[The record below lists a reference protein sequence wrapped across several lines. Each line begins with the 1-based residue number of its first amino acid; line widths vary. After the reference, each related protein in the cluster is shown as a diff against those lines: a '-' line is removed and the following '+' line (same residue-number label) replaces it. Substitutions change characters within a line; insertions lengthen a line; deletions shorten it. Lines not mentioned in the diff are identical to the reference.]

1 MSTISRRAAAAAS
14 TFSRV
19 ETFHRGLARQTAA
32 HAAPCDFT
40 FGNPHEMP
48 LPGLVA
54 ALKAGI
60 EPRRPDWFAYKTSE
74 AGPRAAV
81 AAALAEELGLAFE
94 PEDVALTQGA
104 FGAISVAFRL
114 LMDAGDE
121 AIIPVPGWFCYEPML
136 HAADLVPVKVALEPV
151 DFGLDLDAIAAAIGP
166 RTRLVIINSPGNP
179 TGRVLP
185 RSELE
190 ALAALLDAASDRIG
204 ARIWILSD
212 EPYRRIR
219 FDGIGFTSPAAVYPW
234 TLIDYSYGKV
244 LLAPGA
250 RLGYLALSPRMPADA
265 RADLRAALFAVQMA
279 LGWDFPDA
287 VMQYAVPALESVTI
301 DIAALTAKRDRLWTA
316 LQALGYRIT
325 RPEGAFYLWGSA
337 PGDDALA
344 FAAGLAAQGIFVM
357 PGTLF
362 DRPGHFRL
370 SLTASAEMIER
381 ALPHFAAAAG
391 A

>member
-1 MSTISRRAAAAAS
+1 MSMVSHRAAAAADA
-14 TFSRV
+14 FSAV
-19 ETFHRGLARQTAA
+19 GSFFQGLSERTAA
-32 HAAPCDFT
+32 CAAPCDFT

-48 LPGLVA
+48 LPGLVS
-54 ALKAGI
+54 ALRQGI
-60 EPRRPDWFAYKTSE
+60 EPQGPDWFAYKTSE
-74 AGPRAAV
+74 AGPRAAI
-81 AAALAEELGLAFE
+81 AAALADELGLPFE

-114 LMDAGDE
+114 LMDVGDE

-136 HAADLVPVKVALEPV
+136 RAADLVPVKVALDPGH
-151 DFGLDLDAIAAAIGP
+151 FGLDLDAIASAIGS
-166 RTRLVIINSPGNP
+166 RTRVVVVNSPGNP
-179 TGRVLP
+179 TGRVLT
-185 RSELE
+185 RAELE

-250 RLGYLALSPRMPADA
+250 RLGYLALSPRMPGEA
-265 RADLRAALFAVQMA
+265 RTALRAALLPVQMA

-287 VMQYAVPALESVTI
+287 VMQYAVPALERVSI
-301 DIAALTAKRDRLWTA
+301 DMAALTAKRDLLCGA
-316 LQALGYRIT
+316 LDGFGYRMT
-325 RPEGAFYLWGSA
+325 RPEGTFYLWGAA
-337 PGDDALA
+337 PGGDATA
-344 FAAGLAAQGIFVM
+344 FAARLSDHGVFVM

-362 DRPGHFRL
+362 ERPGHFRL

-381 ALPHFAAAAG
+381 ALPHFAAAAP
-391 A
+391 